1 MKISQE
7 QKIENRRAIIRAAVV
22 TITQKGYKS
31 ATMREIATTAGVGG
45 ATIYNYFA
53 AKEAILFGYYED
65 HMHGCIEALKA
76 VEGFHNFSL
85 QEQLHTLFETSLELF
100 LADREF
106 VAETFR
112 RVLLRGSRDWARVKP
127 IRTAFLAAVN
137 DMLGAAAEVGE
148 IPEPVFQDLT
158 CQLFMDAYTGVVH
171 YWLAD
176 TTDGFENTS
185 ALIDRGLDLACAM
198 LKAGISNKIFDFAI
212 FIFKNHVLNNL
223 DRFIQPVK
231 AAGKVKRRFMEG
243 LDEL

>member
-7 QKIENRRAIIRAAVV
+7 QKLENRRAIIRAAVA
-22 TITQKGYKS
+22 TMTQKGYKS
-31 ATMREIATTAGVGG
+31 ATMREIAIAAGVGN

-53 AKEAILFGYYED
+53 TKETILFGYYED
-65 HMHGCIEALKA
+65 HMHACIEALKA

-85 QEQLHTLFETSLELF
+85 QEQMHTFFETSLEHF

-106 VAETFR
+106 VAETFP
-112 RVLLRGSRDWARVKP
+112 RVLLRSSRDWSRVKP

-137 DMLGAAAEVGE
+137 DMLGAAAEVRE

-158 CQLFMDAYTGVVH
+158 CQLFMDAYIGVVH
-171 YWLAD
+171 YWLTD
-176 TTDGFENTS
+176 SSDGFENTS
-185 ALIDRGLDLACAM
+185 TLIDRGLDLACAM

-212 FIFKNHVLNNL
+212 FIFKNHVLNHL

-231 AAGKVKRRFMEG
+231 ATGKIKRRFMEG

>member
-7 QKIENRRAIIRAAVV
+7 QKLENRRAIIRAAVG
-22 TITQKGYKS
+22 TMTQKGYKS
-31 ATMREIATTAGVGG
+31 ATMREIAIAAGVGG
-45 ATIYNYFA
+45 ATIYNYFPT
-53 AKEAILFGYYED
+53 KEAILFSYYED
-65 HMHGCIEALKA
+65 HMHGCIRALKA

-85 QEQLHTLFETSLELF
+85 QEQLQTLFETGLEHF

-106 VAETFR
+106 VAATFR

-127 IRTAFLAAVN
+127 IRTAFLAAVK
-137 DMLGAAAEVGE
+137 DMMEAAAEVGE

-158 CQLFMDAYTGVVH
+158 CQLFMDAYLGVVH

-176 TTDGFENTS
+176 TSDGFENTS

-212 FIFKNHVLNNL
+212 FIFKNHVLSHL
-223 DRFIQPVK
+223 DHFIQPVK
-231 AAGKVKRRFMEG
+231 AAGKAKRRFMES

>member
-7 QKIENRRAIIRAAVV
+7 QKIENRRAIIHAAVV

-31 ATMREIATTAGVGG
+31 ATMREIATAAGVGG

>member
-7 QKIENRRAIIRAAVV
+7 QKIENRRALIRAAVA
-22 TITQKGYKS
+22 TMTQKGYKS
-31 ATMREIATTAGVGG
+31 ATMREIAIAAGVGN

-53 AKEAILFGYYED
+53 TKEAILFGYYED
-65 HMHGCIEALKA
+65 HMHACIQALKT

-85 QEQLHTLFETSLELF
+85 QEQLHTFFETSLEHF

-112 RVLLRGSRDWARVKP
+112 LVLLRGSRDWARVKP

-137 DMLGAAAEVGE
+137 DMMGAAAEVGE

-158 CQLFMDAYTGVVH
+158 CQLLMDAYIGVVH

-176 TTDGFENTS
+176 TSDGFENTS

-198 LKAGISNKIFDFAI
+198 LKAGISNKIFDFTI

-231 AAGKVKRRFMEG
+231 ATGKVKRRFMEG